1 MKYEIQAINETYNA
15 IILERDGMYEYYLEK
30 VGYSDLMFLFSL
42 AEKIEV
48 GEEHINEE
56 LADEFWSW
64 SE

>member
-30 VGYSDLMFLFSL
+30 VGYANLLFLFGY

-48 GEEHINEE
+48 IEEHISEE
-56 LADEFWSW
+56 LAEEFWC
-64 SE
+64 E